1 MLRRLSLIQIGMD
14 LENVNYEVFFLILAT
29 FLNPTSG
36 SRLHKGGNQKNKKNS
51 IQSMVVSKNE
61 RFVIS
66 FIKDAPFVW
75 TTLNLWRKSDN

>member
-1 MLRRLSLIQIGMD
+1 
-14 LENVNYEVFFLILAT
+14 
-29 FLNPTSG
+29 
-36 SRLHKGGNQKNKKNS
+36 
-51 IQSMVVSKNE
+51 MVVSKNE